1 MDINSLYTRSYKML
15 TINKSFL
22 HCFSHTEVAKRM
34 FSRQSYNKVCLNN
47 MHVYAFIVY
56 ILKRIFI

>member
-1 MDINSLYTRSYKML
+1 ML
-15 TINKSFL
+15 TINKSFS
-22 HCFSHTEVAKRM
+22 CFSHTEVAKTM
-34 FSRQSYNKVCLNN
+34 FSRQFYNKVCFNN